1 MSSLNCDMQQ
11 LIVEFLGILRLLLA
25 AMQYSGWAGGAW
37 RGRCSPVVGQT
48 AYAPA
53 LIGWGH

>member
-1 MSSLNCDMQQ
+1 MQQ